1 MTDVAVRQQT
11 ALSIAPGQ
19 TEFNEAQVATL
30 TQLGVV
36 NADRANLAV
45 FFHQSTRTGLD
56 PFAKQIYMIARQVK
70 ERVRDESGR
79 WVDKYV
85 TKFTIQTGIDGYRLI
100 ARRAADKA
108 RVPLSVEDTL
118 WCGPDGQWVDAWV
131 AEYPPT
137 AAKVTVWRGDER
149 FSHVSLWREYVQ
161 TYYNRDA
168 GEHVPNSMWQKMPAN
183 QLAKCFSPDTEVL
196 TDSGFMRFSEITD
209 ELIMQVTDG
218 GLEAVRAIPF
228 VQKYAGPMVTINSER
243 LDFKVTPNHDMV
255 TTYGKVEAGAMFATT
270 PRTARPT
277 WRIPLIS
284 AGRKQEDESWGDD
297 DLRLAGYIL
306 ADGYSNGGRRF
317 DIAVSRKYKRDALHA
332 LSPDFVSVRH
342 ARGDVAL
349 AVRPVRSNFDKEVF
363 SFSMH
368 RVSRLFDD
376 RKKFRGVHVFQR
388 MSQRQVRIF
397 VDAWQEFD
405 GHTRKKTGVRTLY
418 SSRLDHVRMFE
429 VLSIMAGYSIS
440 GVKTR
445 YSDISDKP
453 NYWLTI
459 GTPKPSPVTHG
470 KHDSSIHMEP
480 NDAGEVWCVTVPSG
494 KIITRRNGFSMVV
507 GNCAE
512 AGALRKAFPLD
523 LSGLYTDEE
532 MPPAEPGEDVVDEA
546 PQTVRRRRPVR
557 TQAAEQTQVEEPPA
571 ADLEPSD
578 DVVEQPPAEDAP
590 EPQVAAQPPVEDAQQ
605 DDNQAAQDAFTQGLD
620 AEPVAPAPQA
630 GTATDTQPA
639 SEQRCRKL
647 TALLK
652 PHFAGPEPAA
662 AWMSEQIGRQVTSTA
677 DLTVIEC
684 EQLITELTQ

>member
-11 ALSIAPGQ
+11 ALSITPGQ

-183 QLAKCFSPDTEVL
+183 QLAKT
-196 TDSGFMRFSEITD
+196 
-209 ELIMQVTDG
+209 
-218 GLEAVRAIPF
+218 
-228 VQKYAGPMVTINSER
+228 
-243 LDFKVTPNHDMV
+243 
-255 TTYGKVEAGAMFATT
+255 
-270 PRTARPT
+270 
-277 WRIPLIS
+277 
-284 AGRKQEDESWGDD
+284 
-297 DLRLAGYIL
+297 
-306 ADGYSNGGRRF
+306 
-317 DIAVSRKYKRDALHA
+317 
-332 LSPDFVSVRH
+332 
-342 ARGDVAL
+342 
-349 AVRPVRSNFDKEVF
+349 
-363 SFSMH
+363 
-368 RVSRLFDD
+368 
-376 RKKFRGVHVFQR
+376 
-388 MSQRQVRIF
+388 
-397 VDAWQEFD
+397 
-405 GHTRKKTGVRTLY
+405 
-418 SSRLDHVRMFE
+418 
-429 VLSIMAGYSIS
+429 
-440 GVKTR
+440 
-445 YSDISDKP
+445 
-453 NYWLTI
+453 
-459 GTPKPSPVTHG
+459 
-470 KHDSSIHMEP
+470 
-480 NDAGEVWCVTVPSG
+480 
-494 KIITRRNGFSMVV
+494 
-507 GNCAE
+507 AE

-590 EPQVAAQPPVEDAQQ
+590 EPQEAAQPPMEDAQT

-639 SEQRCRKL
+639 SAQRCRKL

-652 PHFAGPEPAA
+652 PNFAGPEPAA
-662 AWMSEQIGRQVTSTA
+662 AWMSEKIGRQVTSTA